1 MKINN
6 TKMSKAF
13 EARIIEVTRCISDL
27 KFGIPVILEHQNQKN
42 LILPL
47 ERINKKIFDEI
58 RGAFK
63 ELNLVVTEQRANFLK
78 LKNCKINCHSL
89 DFNKIE
95 NLAFSLKAADLDAH
109 VHDCGKVSSLDEKAL
124 MLLKISELI
133 PVAMIAKINS
143 DIELNFHINSLKS
156 EYIDDCLAD
165 SDNNVHEV
173 CSANLKLKFGS
184 GEIKCFRSQFSKDH
198 YAIIINPKSENDSDK
213 IPLVRVH
220 SSCFT
225 GDIFNSV
232 KCDCHEQFHNAI
244 KIMSEKGGGVIIYL
258 NQEGRGIGLTNKIRV
273 YKAQSSGFDTVEANE
288 NLGLDSDAR
297 GFAIATKILQMLN
310 INKIDLLSN
319 NPAKAKDLIRHG
331 IKVDNVIPHQFFNL
345 DIKEY
350 YGSKAKKLNHNIEI

>member
-6 TKMSKAF
+6 KVSETF
-13 EARIIEVTRCISDL
+13 EAKIIKVTRCIADL
-27 KFGIPVILEHQNQKN
+27 KFGIPVILEHQNQKS

-58 RGAFK
+58 RSVFK
-63 ELNLVVTEQRANFLK
+63 KLSVVIREQRANFLK
-78 LKNCKINCHSL
+78 LKNCKINCQNL
-89 DFNKIE
+89 DFDEIE
-95 NLAFSLKAADLDAH
+95 NLAFSLKTVDLDTYDYYKA
-109 VHDCGKVSSLDEKAL
+109 SNLDEKAL

-133 PVAMIAKINS
+133 PVAVIAEINS
-143 DIELNFHINSLKS
+143 KIEFNFHINSLKS
-156 EYIDDCLAD
+156 EYMDDFVTD
-165 SDNNVHEV
+165 SDNNLHEV
-173 CSANLKLKFGS
+173 CSADLKLRFGN

-198 YAIIINPKSENDSDK
+198 YAIIINPKNENYSDN

-225 GDIFNSV
+225 GDIFNSI

-244 KIMSEKGGGVIIYL
+244 KIMSEKNGGVIIYL

-288 NLGLDSDAR
+288 NLGLESDAR
-297 GFAIATKILQMLN
+297 GFMIATKILQMLN

-319 NPAKAKDLIRHG
+319 NPAKAKDLIKQG
-331 IKVDNVIPHQFFNL
+331 IKVENVIPHQFFNL
-345 DIKEY
+345 DVKEY
-350 YGSKAKKLNHNIEI
+350 YNTKAKKLNHNIEI

>member
-1 MKINN
+1 MKIDN
-6 TKMSKAF
+6 TKVAQTF
-13 EARIIEVTRCISDL
+13 EARVIQATRCISDL
-27 KFGIPVILEHQNQKN
+27 KFGIPVILEHQNQKS

-47 ERINKKIFDEI
+47 ERINKKIFDKI
-58 RGAFK
+58 RSTVK
-63 ELNLVVTEQRANFLK
+63 ELSLVITEQRASFLK
-78 LKNCKINCHSL
+78 LQNCKINCQKL
-89 DFNKIE
+89 DFNEIE
-95 NLAFSLKAADLDAH
+95 NLAFSLKAENLNAY
-109 VHDCGKVSSLDEKAL
+109 DCCEKSSLDEKAL

-133 PVAMIAKINS
+133 PVAVIAKINS

-156 EYIDDCLAD
+156 EYIDDFVTE
-165 SDNNVHEV
+165 SNNNLHEV
-173 CSANLKLKFGS
+173 CSADLKLKFGS
-184 GEIKCFRSQFSKDH
+184 GKIKCFRSQFSKDH
-198 YAIIINPKSENDSDK
+198 YAIIIDPKNKNNSDE

-225 GDIFNSV
+225 GDIFNSI

-319 NPAKAKDLIRHG
+319 NPAKAKDLIKQG
-331 IKVDNVIPHQFFNL
+331 IKVENVIPHQFFNL
-345 DIKEY
+345 DVKEY
-350 YGSKAKKLNHNIEI
+350 YDSKAKKLNHNIEI

>member
-6 TKMSKAF
+6 TKVPQTF

-27 KFGIPVILEHQNQKN
+27 KFGIPIILEHQNQKS

-58 RGAFK
+58 RGEFK

-78 LKNCKINCHSL
+78 LKNCKIKCHNL
-89 DFNKIE
+89 DFNEIE
-95 NLAFSLKAADLDAH
+95 NLAFSLKAADLDAY
-109 VHDCGKVSSLDEKAL
+109 DCCKASNLDEKAL

-133 PVAMIAKINS
+133 PMAVIAKINS
-143 DIELNFHINSLKS
+143 KIELNFHINSLKS
-156 EYIDDCLAD
+156 EYINDFVTD
-165 SDNNVHEV
+165 SENNLHEV
-173 CSANLKLKFGS
+173 CSADLKLKFGN

-198 YAIIINPKSENDSDK
+198 YAIIINPKNENDSDK

-225 GDIFNSV
+225 GDIFNSI

-244 KIMSEKGGGVIIYL
+244 KIMSEKNGGVIIYL

-288 NLGLDSDAR
+288 NLGFESDAR
-297 GFAIATKILQMLN
+297 GFTIATKILQMLN
-310 INKIDLLSN
+310 ISKINLLSN
-319 NPAKAKDLIRHG
+319 NPAKAKDLIRQG
-331 IKVDNVIPHQFFNL
+331 IKVENIIPHQFFNL

-350 YGSKAKKLNHNIEI
+350 YDSKAKKLNHNIEI

>member
-6 TKMSKAF
+6 TKMFKTF
-13 EARIIEVTRCISDL
+13 EVRAIEVTRCISDL
-27 KFGIPVILEHQNQKN
+27 KFGIPVILEHQNQRS

-47 ERINKKIFDEI
+47 ERIDKKIFDEI
-58 RGAFK
+58 RGIFK
-63 ELNLVVTEQRANFLK
+63 DLSLVITEQRANFLK
-78 LKNCKINCHSL
+78 LKDCKINCQNL
-89 DFNKIE
+89 DFNEIE
-95 NLAFSLKAADLDAH
+95 NIAFNLKTENMNTY
-109 VHDCGKVSSLDEKAL
+109 DCYEKSSLDEKAL

-133 PVAMIAKINS
+133 PVAVIAKINS
-143 DIELNFHINSLKS
+143 KIELNFHINSLKS
-156 EYIDDCLAD
+156 EYIGGFVAD
-165 SDNNVHEV
+165 SDNNLHEV
-173 CSANLKLKFGS
+173 CSADLKLKFGS

-198 YAIIINPKSENDSDK
+198 YAIIINPKNENDSDK

-225 GDIFNSV
+225 GDIFNSI

-244 KIMSEKGGGVIIYL
+244 KIMSEKDGGVIIYL

-297 GFAIATKILQMLN
+297 GFMIATKILQMLN
-310 INKIDLLSN
+310 IDKIALLSN
-319 NPAKAKDLIRHG
+319 NPAKAKDLIRQG
-331 IKVDNVIPHQFFNL
+331 IKVENVISHQFFNL

-350 YGSKAKKLNHNIEI
+350 YYSKAKKLNHNIEI